1 MKLSKEI
8 TNGIII
14 FLGIA
19 LYFLIME
26 LLGFSKQ
33 YLLRV
38 LNVAFVWY
46 GVNRT
51 IKSNMLEGKN
61 GYLTNMLSAGLTA
74 FVGVFLS
81 ICGLLV
87 LIYSKGGTEYISNL
101 SKDFLFGGNPS
112 VNEYCFSV
120 LFEGLA
126 SSVIVVFVA
135 MQYWRSKTVLNT

>member
-1 MKLSKEI
+1 MKLQKEF

-14 FLGIA
+14 FIGIA

-26 LLGFSKQ
+26 MLGFSKQ

-38 LNVAFVWY
+38 LNVVFVWY

-51 IKSNMLEGKN
+51 IKSNMMEGKN

-74 FVGVFLS
+74 FIGVFLS
-81 ICGLLV
+81 ICGLLA
-87 LIYSKGGTEYISNL
+87 LIYAKGGTNYISNL
-101 SKDFLFGGNPS
+101 SHDFLFGGNPT

-126 SSVIVVFVA
+126 SAVIVVFIA
-135 MQYWRSKTVLNT
+135 MQYWRGKTVLEA